1 MAVALAMDAF
11 AVSIAAGIKK
21 GGMDRSMNSGV
32 NSAPALRMT
41 LYFGLFQAGM
51 FIIGWLIG
59 HTVKDIIDQY
69 DHWVA
74 FFLLLYVSQDLFR
87 ASFKEEKEEVST
99 KDPTK
104 GWTLILLS
112 LATSLDAMAV
122 GFSLSVVGVDVWT
135 SALIIGLTASAFTAV
150 GWWGGR
156 RLSRAVIVRRYA
168 DGIGGLILLVIGV
181 SILYHHGV
189 FGG

>member
-21 GGMDRSMNSGV
+21 GGMDRSKNASV
-32 NSAPALRMT
+32 ISASALRMV
-41 LYFGLFQAGM
+41 LYFGVFQAGM
-51 FIIGWLIG
+51 FVIGWVVG
-59 HTVKDIIDQY
+59 DTVKEIIDQY

-74 FFLLLYVSQDLFR
+74 FFLLLYVAQDMFR
-87 ASFKEEKEEVST
+87 AAFKDDKEEVSA

-122 GFSLSVVGVDVWT
+122 GFSLSMVGVDAWT
-135 SALIIGLTASAFTAV
+135 SALIIGLTASVFTTV
-150 GWWGGR
+150 GWWVGK
-156 RLSRAVIVRRYA
+156 RLSRASILRRYA
-168 DGIGGLILLVIGV
+168 DGVGGLILLAIGV